1 MLIREVTASLAKIKH
16 PNNELEVGSNVKG
29 DIKHEKVFQIPLN
42 QIKSTWEGSDKK
54 DPSDL
59 QARSNI
65 NNIKNQIKKDISK
78 IPPILVRRLPK
89 QNTFQVIDGH
99 HRFFAFQEMNIK
111 KIPAVLLHAG
121 QVSGQKYTEA
131 IAPHG
136 TPENEF
142 QLMVAGVK
150 PAAIVSPDR
159 FKRMYEPVA
168 DDYGWFYHRMSI
180 PGVKYDSYV
189 VAVDEKR
196 LTTIVRM
203 ITKMNLDM
211 LKGISPDEEYHT
223 TLGRLLGYE
232 DSDIEDFLQSLRD
245 RKKNES

>member
-1 MLIREVTASLAKIKH
+1 MLIREVTASLTKIKH

-42 QIKSTWEGSDKK
+42 QIKSTWEGNDKK

-111 KIPAVLLHAG
+111 KIPAVLIHAG

-136 TPENEF
+136 KPEDEF
-142 QLMVAGVK
+142 QLMASGVK
-150 PAAIVSPDR
+150 PAAIVSPNN
-159 FKRMYEPVA
+159 FNRMYA
-168 DDYGWFYHRMSI
+168 DLVDEYGWVYHQMSI
-180 PGVKYDSYV
+180 PGIKYNSYV
-189 VAVDEKR
+189 VAKDKGVLNR
-196 LTTIVRM
+196 IVEM
-203 ITKMNLDM
+203 LTKMNIDIQR
-211 LKGISPDEEYHT
+211 GIEPDDEYHRE
-223 TLGRLLGYE
+223 LGQLLGYSKE
-232 DSDIEDFLQSLRD
+232 DIEHFIVHNREI
-245 RKKNES
+245 KNR